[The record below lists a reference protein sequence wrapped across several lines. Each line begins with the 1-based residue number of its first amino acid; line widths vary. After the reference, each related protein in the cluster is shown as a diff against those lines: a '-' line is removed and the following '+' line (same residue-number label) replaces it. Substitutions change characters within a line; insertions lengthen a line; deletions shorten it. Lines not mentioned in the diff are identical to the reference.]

1 MLIPCK
7 KCGNLLSFGEM
18 EVFSCPSCGSIVRKP
33 EFAQSPPP
41 PNQSDSAHYNNVPPV
56 SGASKSPLPA
66 RNTRFLFGMF
76 LAAMCLLG
84 IMAVQAV
91 SMVPFFI
98 QIESYESFFIIFLIA
113 SIVFVMVSFVI
124 SILCL
129 VFFLVSKNAR
139 DIYTKQLFASVTKVF
154 AIILLVLISLIFILE
169 IASYFILINM
179 LFEGGIAWGL
189 EVLLLQTIATFTRE
203 LVIYGVVVGLL
214 IAAIV
219 KLGGY
224 RDSAVGSSFKGM
236 TREEKWRQKMMAGA
250 MEKATKKKQEE
261 DAWE

>member
-1 MLIPCK
+1 
-7 KCGNLLSFGEM
+7 
-18 EVFSCPSCGSIVRKP
+18 
-33 EFAQSPPP
+33 
-41 PNQSDSAHYNNVPPV
+41 
-56 SGASKSPLPA
+56 
-66 RNTRFLFGMF
+66 
-76 LAAMCLLG
+76 
-84 IMAVQAV
+84 
-91 SMVPFFI
+91 
-98 QIESYESFFIIFLIA
+98 
-113 SIVFVMVSFVI
+113 
-124 SILCL
+124 
-129 VFFLVSKNAR
+129 
-139 DIYTKQLFASVTKVF
+139 VTKVF